1 MSMDRRQFVKLTGV
15 GASGALATNAAA
27 GEQSTLEPTAETF
40 EFVGVSEEVRL
51 VVNSDDPTNPD
62 RGITL
67 SGVEPPLDV
76 EGTAPG
82 DGTWSSAPTTVTE
95 TELIEGL
102 RNFNEQND
110 VDLGKLL
117 EDILDDTPE
126 ELVATLLENLSVESL
141 LANSDG
147 AELFRIIADIIDA
160 LDLDAGQGEDIINA
174 IDDGTGL
181 LPDSVLTID
190 VPSIVEILE
199 QDPALDNFL
208 ITISGFG
215 LGDGAADKLLAGD
228 VPRQERANL
237 LQELLEKVGPVIDSL
252 PSDLISAIGIDIP
265 DIPTL
270 NDATDLV
277 ELVSW
282 LLETLTKIQNSN
294 LGGSSASLQEL
305 EASVS
310 DDPDQAEVVQ
320 ALAELEAQQQ
330 TVSADGGTDS
340 QQDDTVGTSQDS
352 DPSLIDRLLATSS
365 VTELDNEIDTIAQE
379 IRNQGFDA
387 VFGSG
392 DGSNQDQDTLKI
404 LLDLLEQ
411 QLTLDVTI
419 EQISGDYDH
428 DSGLMTAP
436 VGENNVSLD
445 SSFQNGLI
453 SFIQDLIDALDNSSD
468 DGNTDPG
475 LIDEILDAI
484 NPDDFQPLI
493 DELLDELK
501 AQNLIDLPTLQAG
514 LTTGTSGSFDG
525 SFTIED
531 GPAGGSV
538 QFVENEFT
546 IGYDKLI
553 TDIENIDVATALG
566 NVEITNFDL
575 KTDVVD
581 NIADSAWND
590 ISATLGT
597 ELQSFAQDGGGFQ
610 NNPVAFLENNIS
622 GVSDFPTFLNDT
634 AASAA
639 QNITPEVLL
648 TDIATAT
655 DVDGVVTLVTNFAPS
670 AFTDSAGRHAVEAT
684 FTIVGKPGEMAG
696 GLVPQDNDGDGR
708 FESFRGTG
716 EVGVLDTQAL
726 FNALKDGSAQQT
738 PRAFNFSQSSAED
751 EVSIL
756 DVAAHWKTHVA
767 EE

>member
-27 GEQSTLEPTAETF
+27 GEQSTLGPTAETF

-82 DGTWSSAPTTVTE
+82 DGTWNSAPTTVTE

-110 VDLGKLL
+110 VDLGTLL

-141 LANSDG
+141 LANSNGD
-147 AELFRIIADIIDA
+147 ELFRIIADIIDA

-174 IDDGTGL
+174 IDNGTEII
-181 LPDSVLTID
+181 PEVPIID
-190 VPSIVEILE
+190 VPSILEILE
-199 QDPALDNFL
+199 NDPAFDSF
-208 ITISGFG
+208 IATIAGFG
-215 LGDGAADKLLAGD
+215 LGGGNADKLLAGD
-228 VPRQERANL
+228 VDRQTRANL
-237 LQELLEKVGPVIDSL
+237 LQTVIERVDDVIDSL
-252 PSDLISAIGIDIP
+252 PDLITDALDISIP

-277 ELVSW
+277 AFGDW
-282 LLETLTKIQNSN
+282 LLQTITELQNTS
-294 LGGSSASLQEL
+294 LGGGSASVQQL
-305 EASVS
+305 EARLS
-310 DDPDQAEVVQ
+310 DDPDQAEVMQ
-320 ALAELEAQQQ
+320 ALADLEAQQ
-330 TVSADGGTDS
+330 TVSADGGTDT
-340 QQDDTVGTSQDS
+340 QQEEMVGTQQQQ
-352 DPSLIDRLLATSS
+352 DPSLIDRLLATNS

-411 QLTLDVTI
+411 QLTLDVNI
-419 EQISGDYDH
+419 GQISGDYNPDT
-428 DSGLMTAP
+428 GVMTAP
-436 VGENNVSLD
+436 VGESNVSVD
-445 SSFQNGLI
+445 GSFQNGLI
-453 SFIQDLIDALDNSSD
+453 SFIQDLLDQLGSGD
-468 DGNTDPG
+468 DGGNQDPG
-475 LIDEILDAI
+475 LIDVVLDAI
-484 NPDDFQPLI
+484 NLDDFQPLI
-493 DELLDELK
+493 DELLDELQ

-525 SFTIED
+525 SFAIED

-566 NVEITNFDL
+566 NVEVTDSEFNL
-575 KTDVVD
+575 KTDVID
-581 NIADSAWND
+581 NVPDSAWND
-590 ISATLGT
+590 ISTKLG
-597 ELQSFAQDGGGFQ
+597 ESLKGFASDGAPLK
-610 NNPVAFLENNIS
+610 NNPVAYLENNIS

-634 AASAA
+634 AASAGT
-639 QNITPEVLL
+639 NIETEVLL

-655 DVDGVVTLVTNFAPS
+655 DVDGVVTLVTNLAPN
-670 AFTDSAGRHAVEAT
+670 AFTDSAGRHAVEAA
-684 FTIVGKPGEMAG
+684 FTIVGKPGELPG
-696 GLVPQDNDGDGR
+696 GITPQDNDGDGR
-708 FESFRGTG
+708 FETFRGS
-716 EVGVLDTQAL
+716 EVDILDTQEL
-726 FNALKDGSAQQT
+726 FNALKNGSAQQT